1 MKIVK
6 IYENFNK
13 IYIYIFFNIKIYI
26 YSLIL
31 KFLIIFKKYYK
42 ICNKNYLLFNFVK
55 YKYKKTI
62 CTNI

>member
-1 MKIVK
+1 MKILIK
-6 IYENFNK
+6 
-13 IYIYIFFNIKIYI
+13 YIFTY

>member
-1 MKIVK
+1 MKILIK
-6 IYENFNK
+6 
-13 IYIYIFFNIKIYI
+13 YIFTY
-26 YSLIL
+26 YSLILKLIL